1 MVENNDYVWIRSDG
15 KVYGLKT
22 RKICLICK
30 HCTDIFWDYT
40 HGPYMVICEESEKTC
55 NSESNLPEET
65 NLGTECNLFEIEDGV
80 MTVSEYERK
89 RQAKEMEDFY
99 NFINSKEWKEWP
111 ISTDSER

>member
-1 MVENNDYVWIRSDG
+1 MCENNDYVWIRSDG

-22 RKICLICK
+22 KKNCLICK

-40 HGPYMVICEESEKTC
+40 HGPYMAICEESEKTC

-65 NLGTECNLFEIEDGV
+65 NFGTECNLFELEDGV

-99 NFINSKEWKEWP
+99 NFITSKEWKEWP